1 MPSDHNPGNRSHDVP
16 VFTAAIDFNPCNGNS
31 SMADKVI
38 AEERRLKEARAA
50 GVPWGPYLA
59 ERQCFGL
66 REIRIQ
72 NQGTPDAPRYRNV

>member
-1 MPSDHNPGNRSHDVP
+1 
-16 VFTAAIDFNPCNGNS
+16 
-31 SMADKVI
+31 MADKVI